1 VNIPTLRD
9 SGSRLVSRPLR
20 LGIRSAEKPQFGDA
34 LGSRLRSKTVQFK
47 QARRELPQT
56 LQCGRGYAIALV
68 SLRAKVNVAVE
79 PGSHVDVLVGDH
91 GAEAQNTILL
101 QDIELASFVPWP

>member
-1 VNIPTLRD
+1 
-9 SGSRLVSRPLR
+9 
-20 LGIRSAEKPQFGDA
+20 
-34 LGSRLRSKTVQFK
+34 
-47 QARRELPQT
+47 
-56 LQCGRGYAIALV
+56 
-68 SLRAKVNVAVE
+68 VAVE